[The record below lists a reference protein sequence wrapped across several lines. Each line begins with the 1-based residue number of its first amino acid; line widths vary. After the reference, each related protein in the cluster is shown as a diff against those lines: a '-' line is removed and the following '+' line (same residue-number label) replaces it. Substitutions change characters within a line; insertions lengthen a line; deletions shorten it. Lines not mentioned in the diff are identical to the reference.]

1 MKTLSMNLSN
11 NIERKIHDY
20 FNGQL
25 PPVEEAELIHWL
37 NSDESNK
44 AFFFNMKERLDPQ
57 KMQHPLLETSFI
69 ELKNKLI
76 IAQGFN
82 SNQLSRKR
90 ILKFSF
96 LRVAAM
102 LAIAL
107 IAGFSIA
114 YLFIEPQTS
123 KTEVVWFE
131 MLVPP
136 GEKSQLRLP
145 DGSKVWVNSESKISY
160 PSNFMDGDRE
170 IKLTGEAYFEV
181 AKSEGKPFTVKTN
194 DYNVRVLGTKF
205 NVMAYPDF
213 GRTETSLI
221 EGKIEIQKG
230 EQSIPVVPGEIF
242 TYSDNQFT
250 INEKNTIQSALWK
263 DDVFDFERITF
274 KELVVRLER
283 WYDVEIEIKYAE
295 LNSIVYSG
303 IFKNEETIWQVLNTF
318 QLTLPIQYKRVDS
331 RKFVIEKKK

>member
-1 MKTLSMNLSN
+1 MNLSN
-11 NIERKIHDY
+11 DIERKIHDY

-25 PPVEEAELIHWL
+25 PPVEEAELINWL
-37 NSDESNK
+37 NSEERNK
-44 AFFFNMKERLDPQ
+44 AYFLNMKESLDPQ
-57 KMQHPLLETSFI
+57 KMKHPLLKSSFA
-69 ELKNKLI
+69 ELQSKLI
-76 IAQGFN
+76 I
-82 SNQLSRKR
+82 NQSFRSKDSDQLRLFR
-90 ILKFSF
+90 ISF
-96 LRVAAM
+96 LRIAAM

-107 IAGFSIA
+107 ISGFSIA
-114 YLFIEPQTS
+114 YLFIQPKTS

-131 MLVPP
+131 THVPR
-136 GEKSQLRLP
+136 GEKSQLLLP
-145 DGSKVWVNSESKISY
+145 DGSKVWVNSESKIAY

-194 DYNVRVLGTKF
+194 DYSVRVLGTKF

-242 TYSDNQFT
+242 SYSDNQFT
-250 INEKNTIQSALWK
+250 IIEKNTSQSALWK
-263 DDVFDFERITF
+263 DDIFDFERITF

-283 WYDVEIEIKYAE
+283 WYDVEIEIKNAE
-295 LNSIVYSG
+295 LYSIVYSG

-318 QLTLPIQYKRVDS
+318 QLTLPIEYKRVDS
-331 RKFVIEKKK
+331 RKFVIENKK